1 MRTISRDRLLYAGIT
16 FLIVFV
22 SYILT
27 LAPTLTFWDAGEFIT
42 TARILGIPH
51 PPGAPL
57 FVVVGHVFGLIPL
70 PIGFAA
76 KMGLMS
82 ALASSVAGFFYFL
95 VVSQITDRIDR
106 RMGWELP
113 AGLRHVGA
121 LAAVCL
127 SAWGLTVWQNSTEAE
142 VYTIALMTIALVA
155 FLMFWWADHL
165 GEGKDWN
172 LLLLVIFL
180 MGLSVG
186 NHLMAL
192 LVIPAVVVFVVTVVW
207 HDQREYVLSLLVG
220 ALGLYLVV
228 MKGFSID
235 GVLQGGSMINSA
247 AMLVGLLVLGAGLWW
262 MARTGSLPFFGAAI
276 ACFLAGVSI
285 ILYLKIRAAHGPAI
299 NEANPET
306 WRELLAVLA
315 RKQYDIRPI
324 FPRAVDFFSFQI
336 PLYLDY
342 LFGRFGPFESQVS
355 SQFGVPGM
363 TLLVVALAIVG
374 SVYHYLADRASW
386 LFFLIVF
393 LTTSLGL
400 VFYLNFPLGQ
410 TQAPD
415 VAIDQLVNLNV
426 APTGRE
432 VRERDYFFVVSFVFV
447 GLWAGI
453 GAFAIVGEA
462 ARRYGRVLRGALAAG
477 AAALLL
483 LVPAAVFAINH
494 HETDRSGNYV
504 AEDFAYNLLQSVEA
518 WGILF
523 TNGDNDT
530 FPLWYLQEV
539 EGVRRDVAIVNLAL
553 LNTLWYLEQLDEKV
567 FTASDPPTEMPPHPL
582 GRQAS
587 IAAGARPTETLLEYT
602 GGPDDPLIQ
611 VGYVIEEPTALNI
624 AGLEVRLPAN
634 SIVRRQDIGVLQVV
648 RRNLGKRPIYFSVT
662 VPEDGKIG
670 LGEYAVREGIADRLL
685 TATPESRARAGEL
698 YLPMQAPEQAWIHV
712 PRTEILLERV
722 YQYRGVDDEDVYK
735 DDTARAL
742 IGNYGATF
750 LQLAAAQARMGETD
764 GAIESLTRGHELL
777 GRSPEDM
784 AFLTS
789 LINVF
794 AVGGSYERLDSLLQ
808 AAEQRR
814 GARLDD
820 QLYKIA
826 AYNAAAAG
834 HFEVAVRL
842 LNTYFRRYPRSV
854 EPELWIDMGEMAVAE
869 GDTNRAMEMLEY
881 AIRVDPNNQRAFL
894 RHLNLADDVGNTN
907 LVKTFLFQ
915 WVRTHPDDSMTARL
929 YLEYQRT
936 GRLPEDL
943 RWENIVGTAADTV
956 APPDVLG
963 PLDTVQGGG

>member
-1 MRTISRDRLLYAGIT
+1 MRTISRDRLLYAGLT

-22 SYILT
+22 SYLLT
-27 LAPTLTFWDAGEFIT
+27 LAPALTFWDAGEFIA

-57 FVVVGHVFGLIPL
+57 FVVVGHVFGTIPL
-70 PIGFAA
+70 PVSFAA
-76 KMGLMS
+76 KMSLMS

-95 VVSQITDRIDR
+95 VVSQIIDRIDR
-106 RMGWELP
+106 RQAWDLP
-113 AGLRHVGA
+113 AAVRHVGA

-165 GEGKDWN
+165 AEGKDWN
-172 LLLLVIFL
+172 LLLLVIFM

-192 LVIPAVVVFVVTVVW
+192 LVMPAVVIFAIVVVW
-207 HDQREYVLSLLVG
+207 RDHRDYILSLLVG

-235 GVLQGGSMINSA
+235 GILQGGSMINA
-247 AMLVGLLVLGAGLWW
+247 GAMLVGLLVLGAGIWW
-262 MARTGSLPFFGAAI
+262 MSRTGSLPFFGATI
-276 ACFLAGVSI
+276 VCFVAGVSI
-285 ILYLKIRAAHGPAI
+285 ILFLKIRAAHGPAI
-299 NEANPET
+299 NEANPES
-306 WRELLAVLA
+306 WRELLAVMA

-324 FPRAVDFFSFQI
+324 LPRAVDFLRFQI

-355 SQFGVPGM
+355 SQFGVPGL

-374 SVYHYLADRASW
+374 SVYHSLADRTSW
-386 LFFLIVF
+386 LFFLLVF

-410 TQAPD
+410 TQAPE
-415 VAIDQLVNLNV
+415 VAVDQLVNLNV

-432 VRERDYFFVVSFVFV
+432 VRERDYFFVVSFVFI

-453 GAFAIVGEA
+453 GAFAMLGEA
-462 ARRYGRVLRGALAAG
+462 ARRSGSALRGALAVG
-477 AAALLL
+477 AATILLL
-483 LVPAAVFAINH
+483 IPAAVFAINH
-494 HETDRSGNYV
+494 DEADRSGNYV
-504 AEDFAYNLLQSVEA
+504 AEDFAYNLLQSIEP

-553 LNTLWYLEQLDEKV
+553 LNTLWYLEQLDQKV
-567 FTASDPPTEMPPHPL
+567 FTASDPPTEMPPFPL
-582 GRQAS
+582 SRLAS
-587 IAAGARPTETLLEYT
+587 VAAGPRPTETLLEYT

-624 AGLEVRLPAN
+624 GGLEIHLPGN

-662 VPEDGKIG
+662 VPEDGKVG
-670 LGEYAVREGIADRLL
+670 LGEYAIREGIADHLL
-685 TATPESRARAGEL
+685 TQSPEALARAGQPVM
-698 YLPMQAPEQAWIHV
+698 PMQAPEKAWIHV
-712 PRTEILLERV
+712 ARTEVLLEQV
-722 YQYRGVDDEDVYK
+722 YLYRGVDDEDVYK

-750 LQLAAAQARMGETD
+750 LQLAAAQARRGETEP
-764 GAIESLTRGHELL
+764 AIESLTRGHELL
-777 GRSPEDM
+777 GRTPDDE
-784 AFLTS
+784 AYLTS

-794 AVGGSYERLDSLLQ
+794 AVSGSYERLDSLLQ
-808 AAEQRR
+808 AATDRR
-814 GARLDD
+814 GAPL
-820 QLYKIA
+820 QSELYKIA
-826 AYNAAAAG
+826 AYNAAVAG
-834 HFEVAVRL
+834 HFEVARRVL
-842 LNTYFRRYPRSV
+842 DKYFRSDPTEV
-854 EPELWIDMGEMAVAE
+854 EPELWIDMSEMAIFRA
-869 GDTNRAMEMLEY
+869 DTAQALRLLEK
-881 AIRVDPNNQRAFL
+881 AIRADPDNYSAFV
-894 RHLNLADDVGNTN
+894 RHINLAHATGNDP
-907 LVKTFLFQ
+907 LAKTFLYQ
-915 WVRTHPDDSMTARL
+915 WVRTHPRDTLSTRL
-929 YLEYQRT
+929 FQEFANT
-936 GRLPEDL
+936 GRMPDELL
-943 RWENIVGTAADTV
+943 WEKVGRISPDSAAKL
-956 APPDVLG
+956 APPLVDTLG
-963 PLDTVQGGG
+963 AGK